1 MAFEVPVLLIVFNR
15 PDLTAE
21 VVEAARKVRPRRL
34 FIAADGP
41 RPDFE
46 TDAELCRRTREIA
59 SNPDWECEV
68 TTLFQKENLGIGRGE
83 STAISWFF
91 DHVEEGIILEDDCLP
106 SRSFFE
112 FSAYFLD
119 KYRDHQRVAS
129 VGGNFF
135 CRPSCGCRS
144 RTIFPSIC
152 RSGVGRRGAGL
163 GSITASTSPSCPN
176 MSETGYAKKILR
188 RRSRQNIGNMSP
200 VLSRKGQLTRGI
212 FSSF

>member
-1 MAFEVPVLLIVFNR
+1 MALEVQVLLIVFNS

-21 VVEAARKVRPRRL
+21 IVEALRKVQPRRL

-41 RPDFE
+41 RSDSE

-83 STAISWFF
+83 STAMSWFF

-112 FSAYFLD
+112 FCAYLLD
-119 KYRDHQRVAS
+119 KYRDDQRVAS

-135 CRPSCGCRS
+135 LPQIVRMPQPYYFSKYLQAWGWATWR
-144 RTIFPSIC
+144 RTWQNYRFDLSFLSQQDWDRIC
-152 RSGVGRRGAGL
+152 QENSATQV
-163 GSITASTSPSCPN
+163 
-176 MSETGYAKKILR
+176 ETKYWQYVTRALAKGTID
-188 RRSRQNIGNMSP
+188 
-200 VLSRKGQLTRGI
+200 TWD
-212 FSSF
+212 F